1 MKIENIKISTR
12 LYLAL
17 GVILALAAILAWESV
32 TQAEALWLQTQTMYE
47 HPLQVRRALGTL
59 ETAVTAI
66 HRDMRG
72 LMLAAGSDSE
82 IAALLA
88 QIEAG
93 KTDALRQLDI
103 LEARYLGPAEDIT
116 TLRTEFVKWNTIR
129 EETVRLLRQGKVQ
142 EAADRTKSDE
152 VGGAQARHLSEQIKK
167 VDEFAGNKG
176 DLLFREATA
185 LHKTLAQRSCIYA
198 GAMLFVLLLIAYL
211 LVRWVRAPL
220 KQLTS
225 AADRFRQG
233 DLTAR
238 SGYAFANEFGE
249 MAKAFDAM
257 ADTVGAEMQLRDKLE
272 RLSAATV
279 RETEARAFCRALL
292 AALVDQTGSQI
303 GSVYLLNAQQTA
315 FEHFESIGLGAGG
328 RAAFSAEA
336 REGEFGAAL
345 ATGQVRHITRI
356 PDDTAFTFATVSG
369 EFRPREIITLPV
381 LADHRA
387 TAMISLASIRP
398 YDAGTVRLVNDA
410 LATIA
415 ARLNGVLLFRQIQD
429 LAGRLEGQN
438 RELEAQ
444 KDELTAQSVEQAAMN
459 AELEAQSR
467 ELEQSSR
474 LKSVFLANMS
484 HELRTPLN
492 SVIALSGVLNRRL
505 GGKIPT
511 EECGYLE
518 VIERNGLHLLSLIN
532 DILDLSRIEA
542 GREDIN
548 LGSFSVRELA
558 DEVVE
563 MLEPLARE
571 KGLALVNRAG
581 NDLPH
586 LHSDPGKVRHILQNL
601 AGNAVKFTE
610 KGSVEIT
617 ARQADDELYI
627 AVADT
632 GIGIAAEEL
641 PCIFDEFHQVDSS
654 ASRSH
659 GGTGLGLAIARK
671 YARLLGGEI
680 AVASA
685 PGQGSTFTLRL
696 PLRCSVPDD
705 ASSLTYQEP
714 RPAAAGHAGPPAD
727 PAGRRILLV
736 EDSEAIVIQM
746 TEMLAEEGYAVRTAK
761 DGIEALARIE
771 EELPDAVILD
781 LMMPEMD
788 GFAVLKA
795 IRGTE
800 RSEQLP
806 VLILTAR
813 TVTREELAFL
823 RFNHIHQLIRKGDVR
838 RKDLLAAVAGM
849 VAPKA
854 APEPAK
860 KRPVRRRAVSGKPKV
875 LVVED
880 NPDNLRTMRALLED
894 SCTVLEAG
902 DGQAGLEQARQ
913 HQPDLILMDL
923 AMPVM
928 DGYAALAAIREDA
941 ALRDI
946 PVVAVTAS
954 AMKGD
959 SESILARGFD
969 GYLSKPIDAEKLKKT
984 IDEVLHAK
992 D

>member
-1 MKIENIKISTR
+1 MKIENMKISSR

-17 GVILALAAILAWESV
+17 GVILALVAILAWEAV
-32 TQAEALWLQTQTMYE
+32 TQTDALWMQTKTMYD
-47 HPLQVRRALGTL
+47 HPLQVRRAVGAFKA
-59 ETAVTAI
+59 EVTAM
-66 HRDMRG
+66 HRDMWG
-72 LMLAAGSDSE
+72 LMLAAGNDQE

-93 KTDALRQLDI
+93 KTDAFRQLEI
-103 LEARYLGPAEDIT
+103 LEARYLGPSADIT
-116 TLRTEFVKWNTIR
+116 TLRAEFVQWNTIR
-129 EETVRLLRQGKVQ
+129 EETIRLLRQGKLQ
-142 EAADRTKSDE
+142 EASDRTMHDGF
-152 VGGAQARHLSEQIKK
+152 GGVQARHLAEHMNK
-167 VDEFAGNKG
+167 VDEFAKNKG
-176 DLLFREATA
+176 DQLYREATS
-185 LHKTLAQRSCIYA
+185 LSDNLNKRLPLFA
-198 GAMLFVLLLIAYL
+198 GTILIIVMLIAYL
-211 LVRWVRAPL
+211 LVRWVREPL
-220 KQLTS
+220 KQLTA

-238 SGYAFANEFGE
+238 SGYIFSNEFGV
-249 MAKAFDAM
+249 MATAFDAM
-257 ADTVGAEMQLRDKLE
+257 ADTVAAEMQLKDKVG
-272 RLSAATV
+272 RLNAATA
-279 RETEARAFCRALL
+279 RETEARAFCRELL

-303 GSVYLLNAQQTA
+303 GAVYLLNPQQTA

-345 ATGQVRHITRI
+345 ATGQVQHITNI

-381 LADHRA
+381 LVDHRT
-387 TAMISLASIRP
+387 TAVISLASIRP
-398 YDAGTVRLVNDA
+398 YDVGSVRLVNDA
-410 LATIA
+410 LSTIA
-415 ARLNGVLLFRQIQD
+415 ARLNGVLLFREIQN
-429 LAGRLEGQN
+429 LAGRLEAQN

-444 KDELTAQSVEQAAMN
+444 KAELSTQTGELTTMN

-492 SVIALSGVLNRRL
+492 SVIVLSGVLNRRL
-505 GGKIPT
+505 GGQIPT

-518 VIERNGLHLLSLIN
+518 IIERNGRHLLSLIN

-542 GREDIN
+542 GREDLN
-548 LGSFSVRELA
+548 LGSFSARELA
-558 DEVVE
+558 EEVVE

-571 KGLALVNRAG
+571 KGLALVNQVG

-586 LHSDPGKVRHILQNL
+586 LHSDPEKVRHILQNL
-601 AGNAVKFTE
+601 VGNAVKFTE
-610 KGSVEIT
+610 SGSVQIT
-617 ARQADDELYI
+617 ARQADDQLYI

-632 GIGIAAEEL
+632 GIGIPAEEL
-641 PCIFDEFHQVDSS
+641 PRVFEEFHQVDDS
-654 ASRSH
+654 ASRRN

-671 YARLLGGEI
+671 YARLLGGDI
-680 AVASA
+680 AVESA
-685 PGQGSTFTLRL
+685 PGQSSTFTLRL
-696 PLRCSVPDD
+696 PLHCSVPGD
-705 ASSLTYQEP
+705 AASASYQEP
-714 RPAAAGHAGPPAD
+714 RPVAARHSGQPAD
-727 PAGRRILLV
+727 PAGCRILLV

-746 TEMLAEEGYAVRTAK
+746 SEMLAEEGYRVRTAK
-761 DGIEALARIE
+761 NGVEALTRIE

-795 IRGTE
+795 IRSTE
-800 RSEQLP
+800 RTEKLP

-823 RFNHIHQLIRKGDVR
+823 RYNHIHQLIRKGDVR
-838 RKDLLAAVAGM
+838 RNDLVAAVAGM
-849 VAPKA
+849 VAPSA
-854 APEPAK
+854 AVEPK
-860 KRPVRRRAVSGKPKV
+860 QERPMRRRVVSGKPKV

-902 DGQAGLEQARQ
+902 DGQAGVAQARH

-923 AMPVM
+923 ALPVM
-928 DGYAALAAIREDA
+928 DGYASLAAIRQDQT
-941 ALRDI
+941 LRDI
-946 PVVAVTAS
+946 PVVVVTAS

-959 SESILARGFD
+959 RETILARGFD
-969 GYLSKPIDAEKLKKT
+969 GYLSKPIDSEMLTKT
-984 IDEVLHAK
+984 ITEVLHGK

>member
-1 MKIENIKISTR
+1 MKIENMKISSR

-17 GVILALAAILAWESV
+17 GVILVLLAILAWEAV
-32 TQAEALWLQTQTMYE
+32 TQTDALWLQTKTLYD
-47 HPLQVRRALGTL
+47 HPLQVRRAVGSFKA
-59 ETAVTAI
+59 EVTAI

-72 LMLAAGSDSE
+72 LMLEAGNDRV
-82 IAALLA
+82 IAALLG
-88 QIEAG
+88 QIETD

-103 LEARYLGPAEDIT
+103 LEARYLGPAADIT
-116 TLRTEFVKWNTIR
+116 TLRAEFVQWNSIR
-129 EETVRLLRQGKVQ
+129 EETIRLLRQGKLQ
-142 EAADRTKSDE
+142 EAGDRTMHDGI
-152 VGGAQARHLSEQIKK
+152 GGAQARQLYERLDK
-167 VDEFAGNKG
+167 VDEFASNKA
-176 DLLFREATA
+176 DSLFREASS
-185 LHKTLAQRSCIYA
+185 LNNSLNQRLSLYA
-198 GAMLFVLLLIAYL
+198 GAILFLVLLIAYL
-211 LVRWVRAPL
+211 LVRWIREPL
-220 KQLTS
+220 KQLT
-225 AADRFRQG
+225 AFANRFRQG
-233 DLTAR
+233 DLKAR
-238 SGYAFANEFGE
+238 SGYAFANEFGVLST
-249 MAKAFDAM
+249 AFDAM
-257 ADTVGAEMQLRDKLE
+257 ADTVAAEIHLRDKAE
-272 RLSAATV
+272 RLNAATA
-279 RETEARAFCRALL
+279 RETEIRPFCRELL

-303 GSVYLLNAQQTA
+303 GAVYLLNPQQTA
-315 FEHFESIGLGAGG
+315 FEHFESIGLGADA

-345 ATGQVRHITRI
+345 ATNQVQHITTI

-381 LADHRA
+381 LTEHRA
-387 TAMISLASIRP
+387 TAVISLASIRP
-398 YDAGTVRLVNDA
+398 YDAGTVRLVNNA
-410 LATIA
+410 SATIA
-415 ARLNGVLLFRQIQD
+415 ARLNGVLLFRQIKE
-429 LAGRLEGQN
+429 LAARLEGQN
-438 RELEAQ
+438 RELEEQKAELSAQ
-444 KDELTAQSVEQAAMN
+444 ASELTEMN
-459 AELEAQSR
+459 TELEAQSR

-518 VIERNGLHLLSLIN
+518 IIERNGRHLLALIN

-542 GREDIN
+542 GREDLN
-548 LGSFSVRELA
+548 LGSFSARELTE
-558 DEVVE
+558 EVVA

-571 KGLALVNRAG
+571 KQLDLVNRVG
-581 NDLPH
+581 IDLPQ
-586 LHSDPGKVRHILQNL
+586 LHSDPEKVRHILQNL

-610 KGSVEIT
+610 KGSVVIT
-617 ARQADDELYI
+617 ARQADDDLYI
-627 AVADT
+627 AVSDT
-632 GIGIAAEEL
+632 GIGIPAQEL
-641 PCIFDEFHQVDSS
+641 PRIFEEFHQVDSS
-654 ASRSH
+654 ASRSY

-671 YARLLGGEI
+671 YARLLGGDI

-685 PGQGSTFTLRL
+685 PGQGATFTLRL

-705 ASSLTYQEP
+705 AAAVSYQEP
-714 RPAAAGHAGPPAD
+714 RPVAARQAGPPAD

-746 TEMLAEEGYAVRTAK
+746 TEMLHEEGYRVRTAK
-761 DGIEALARIE
+761 NGIEALARIE

-800 RSEQLP
+800 RTEQLP

-813 TVTREELAFL
+813 TVTREELGFL
-823 RFNHIHQLIRKGDVR
+823 RYNHIHQLIRKGDVR
-838 RKDLLAAVAGM
+838 RKDLLTAVAGL
-849 VAPKA
+849 VAPSA
-854 APEPAK
+854 AGEPEQE
-860 KRPVRRRAVSGKPKV
+860 RPMRRRVLSGKPKV

-923 AMPVM
+923 ALPVM
-928 DGYAALAAIREDA
+928 DGYATLAAIRQDQS
-941 ALRDI
+941 LRSI
-946 PVVAVTAS
+946 PVVVVTAS

-959 SESILARGFD
+959 RESILARGFD
-969 GYLSKPIDAEKLKKT
+969 GYISKPIDAEMLKKT
-984 IDEVLHAK
+984 INEVLHGK

>member
-1 MKIENIKISTR
+1 MKIHDLKISTR

-17 GVILALAAILAWESV
+17 SVILALVALLAFEAV
-32 TQAEALWLQTQTMYE
+32 TQTSALWEQTQTMYD
-47 HPLQVRRALGTL
+47 HPLQVRRAVGAFKT
-59 ETAVTAI
+59 EVTAM

-72 LMLAAGSDSE
+72 LMLAAGNARE
-82 IAALLA
+82 TAALLA
-88 QIEAG
+88 QIEVS
-93 KTDALRQLDI
+93 KIDAFRQLDI
-103 LEARYLGPAEDIT
+103 LEARYLGPAADIT
-116 TLRTEFVKWNTIR
+116 TLRAEFVEWNTIR
-129 EETVRLLRQGKVQ
+129 EETLRLLRAGKVQ
-142 EAADRTKSDE
+142 EAVDRTKANGF
-152 VGGAQARHLSEQIKK
+152 GGVQARQLHDGIDK
-167 VDEFAGNKG
+167 VDEFARNKG
-176 DLLFREATA
+176 DRLFREATS
-185 LHKTLAQRSCIYA
+185 LKNSLNQRLYLYT
-198 GAMLFVLLLIAYL
+198 GAILFLVLLIAYV
-211 LVRWVRAPL
+211 LVRWVNDPL
-220 KQLTS
+220 QQLTA

-233 DLTAR
+233 DMTTR

-249 MAKAFDAM
+249 MATAFDAM
-257 ADTVGAEMQLRDKLE
+257 ADTVAAEMHLKDKAG
-272 RLSAATV
+272 RLAAATA
-279 RETEARAFCRALL
+279 RETEVKAFCRELL
-292 AALVDQTGSQI
+292 AALVEQTGSQI
-303 GSVYLLNAQQTA
+303 GAVYLLNPQQTA

-328 RAAFSAEA
+328 RAAFSAET

-345 ATGQVRHITRI
+345 ATGQVQHITSI
-356 PDDTAFTFATVSG
+356 PDDTAFTFTTVSG
-369 EFRPREIITLPV
+369 EFRSREIITLPV

-387 TAMISLASIRP
+387 TAVISLASLRS
-398 YDAGTVRLVNDA
+398 YDAGAVRLVNEA

-429 LAGRLEGQN
+429 LAVRLEAQN
-438 RELEAQ
+438 QELEAQ
-444 KDELTAQSVEQAAMN
+444 KAELSTQAIEQTAMN

-492 SVIALSGVLNRRL
+492 SVIALSGVLSRRL

-518 VIERNGLHLLSLIN
+518 IIERNGQHLLSLIN

-542 GREDIN
+542 GREDLN
-548 LGSFSVRELA
+548 LGSFSARELA

-571 KGLALVNRAG
+571 KGLALVNRVG
-581 NDLPH
+581 DDLPH
-586 LHSDPGKVRHILQNL
+586 LHSDSGKVRHVLQNL

-610 KGSVEIT
+610 TGSVEIT
-617 ARQADDELYI
+617 ARQADDDLYI
-627 AVADT
+627 AISDT
-632 GIGIAAEEL
+632 GIGIPADAL
-641 PCIFDEFHQVDSS
+641 PRIFEEFHQVDDS
-654 ASRSH
+654 ASRTH

-671 YARLLGGEI
+671 YARLLGGDI
-680 AVASA
+680 AVNSA

-696 PLRCSVPDD
+696 PLHGSVPDD
-705 ASSLTYQEP
+705 GASASYQES
-714 RPAAAGHAGPPAD
+714 RPSAARDVGPPAV

-746 TEMLAEEGYAVRTAK
+746 TEMLVDEGYAVRTVK
-761 DGIEALARIE
+761 NGVEALARIE

-800 RSEQLP
+800 RTEELP

-813 TVTREELAFL
+813 QVTREELGFL
-823 RFNHIHQLIRKGDVR
+823 QHNHIHQLIRKGDVR
-838 RKDLLAAVAGM
+838 RKELLAAVAGM
-849 VAPKA
+849 VAPSA
-854 APEPAK
+854 AVEPAQ
-860 KRPVRRRAVSGKPKV
+860 KRPTRRRLVAGTPKV

-880 NPDNLRTMRALLED
+880 TPDNLRTMRALLQD

-902 DGQAGLEQARQ
+902 DGRTGVEQARQ

-923 AMPVM
+923 ALPVM
-928 DGYAALAAIREDA
+928 DGYAALAAIREDET
-941 ALRDI
+941 LQDI

-959 SESILARGFD
+959 RESILARGFD
-969 GYLSKPIDAEKLKKT
+969 GYLSKPIDVDMLKKT
-984 IDEVLHAK
+984 ITEVLNGTY
-992 D
+992 